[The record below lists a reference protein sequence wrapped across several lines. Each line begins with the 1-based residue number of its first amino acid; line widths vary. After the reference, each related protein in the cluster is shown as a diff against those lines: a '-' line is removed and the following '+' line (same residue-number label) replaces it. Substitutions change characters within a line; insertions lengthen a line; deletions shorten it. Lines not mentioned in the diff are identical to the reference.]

1 MALPK
6 LNIPTY
12 ELKLPSTGKTIKY
25 RPFVVKERSILL
37 LAIQSE
43 NTDSILNA
51 LDELFGTCTFG
62 VCKLKD
68 MPIVDSEF
76 LFINIRNKSIGEDLD
91 LVHTCECGTKNDT
104 QVSLDALTIEGVAGK
119 NDIDLGNNIFLKMKY
134 PTLNHSSIL
143 TESPTEDGVLEV
155 IASCIDTII
164 EGDMVYKAA
173 DNTLAELK
181 DFVLGL
187 TQLQLDMV
195 QEFFANIPK
204 IVVNGKYTCKKCN
217 KENTF
222 KIEGLENFFA

>member
-6 LNIPTY
+6 LSIPTY
-12 ELKLPSTGKTIKY
+12 ELKLPSNGKTIKY

-37 LAIQSE
+37 LALQSE

-51 LDELFGTCTFG
+51 LDDLFGACTFG

-91 LVHTCECGTKNDT
+91 LVHICECGAKNDT
-104 QVSLDALTIEGVAGK
+104 QVSLDALTVEGVAGK

-173 DNTLAELK
+173 DNTIAELK

-204 IVVNGKYTCKKCN
+204 IVVNGKYNCKKCN